1 MRRTI
6 TLLTILLLVVFMIGC
21 ENSINPIQPQT
32 QIDNEGMSLAKPF
45 VGEDNQVLTKK
56 GPKGPKPQKP
66 NELYVPNQYLTIQEA
81 VNAASEG
88 DIIFVGPGTFAG
100 AVIEKGIELRGV
112 GKALI
117 NDGPILA
124 SGTPIGDLN
133 IGFFFPGGY
142 NGNGTIIG
150 HFEFDI
156 LEFPVFSRGAD
167 NVTVEH
173 CKMSNPIQGIT
184 NWIGNGWKIEHNEII
199 DLQTLNGGGI
209 GILIGDNS
217 LRTGGIFGNVIS
229 YNTIKGTLKVWSGDG
244 GLYDGTGIVLYSD
257 ERWSRV
263 GAESIHNNMVS
274 FNKISLTSD
283 TPGVVDV
290 NGIELTDTQNIEDTN
305 LIFDNTVKRNILKD
319 NAESIV
325 FTPLSLEAVNFVEKN
340 VIKYCSKKKLI
351 SIRSMVS

>member
-1 MRRTI
+1 MKKTL
-6 TLLTILLLVVFMIGC
+6 TLLTILLLVIFMVGC
-21 ENSINPIQPQT
+21 ENSINPTTSVVQS
-32 QIDNEGMSLAKPF
+32 DNDGISLARPF
-45 VGEDNQVLTKK
+45 VGEINNIVAKK
-56 GPKGPKPQKP
+56 GPKGPKSQKP
-66 NELYVPNQYLTIQEA
+66 NELYVPNQYATIQEA
-81 VNAASEG
+81 VDDAIEG
-88 DIIFVGPGTFAG
+88 DIIFVGPGSFAG
-100 AVIEKGIELRGV
+100 AVIEKGIELRGI
-112 GKALI
+112 GRALI

-124 SGTPIGDLN
+124 PGTPIGDLN

-142 NGNGTIIG
+142 NGDGTIIS

-229 YNTIKGTLKVWSGDG
+229 HNTIKGTLKVWSGDG
-244 GLYDGTGIVLYSD
+244 GGYDGTGIVLFSD
-257 ERWSRV
+257 ERGSRV

-290 NGIELTDTQNIEDTN
+290 NAIELTDTQNIEDTN
-305 LIFDNTVKRNILKD
+305 LIFDNTVKKNVLKG
-319 NAESIV
+319 NAEAIV
-325 FTPLSLEAVNFVEKN
+325 YTPLSLEFVNNILNNIVK
-340 VIKYCSKKKLI
+340 
-351 SIRSMVS
+351 